1 MTVPEAV
8 AAEVAVA
15 VVVAVV
21 VVAVAVAELLAD
33 GSMSPIFARFAAKI
47 NSFFLS
53 AISLLTRN
61 AALSVSLHISY
72 TSIVYRGKRSKISEM
87 RGTIGC
93 MGMVI
98 RDLAVISYMVIR
110 DRFELSIIES
120 CAKACIA
127 IITVSRT
134 KQ

>member
-1 MTVPEAV
+1 MIVPGAV

-21 VVAVAVAELLAD
+21 VEAVAVAVAELLAD

-72 TSIVYRGKRSKISEM
+72 TSIVY
-87 RGTIGC
+87 
-93 MGMVI
+93 I
-98 RDLAVISYMVIR
+98 R
-110 DRFELSIIES
+110 
-120 CAKACIA
+120 K
-127 IITVSRT
+127 
-134 KQ
+134 